1 MTNLELIQTADAVD
15 IAKFLHAMQA
25 GALIE
30 FRADSVETLLDW
42 LLEEEDAS
50 EDAKSDIEEP

>member
-1 MTNLELIQTADAVD
+1 MTNLERIQTADAGEL
-15 IAKFLHAMQA
+15 AKFMHTMQA

-42 LLEEEDAS
+42 LLEEEENWHD
-50 EDAKSDIEEP
+50 D

>member
-1 MTNLELIQTADAVD
+1 MTNIERIQTADAVD
-15 IAKFLHAMQA
+15 LAKFLHTMQA

-30 FRADSVETLLDW
+30 FRADSVEVLLDW

-50 EDAKSDIEEP
+50 EDAKSDTEEP

>member
-1 MTNLELIQTADAVD
+1 MTNLERIRIAGAVEL
-15 IAKFLHAMQA
+15 AKFLHAMQA

-42 LLEEEDAS
+42 LLEEEDVNK
-50 EDAKSDIEEP
+50 DAKSDTEEP